1 MPGKGGRPQ
10 SLWWSHF
17 QMVGGQVFK
26 KKHPFLHQRSPLR
39 LIFNGFCHSG
49 LKTCFSWMRTQL
61 SEQDRYFR
69 SLLRWNMRHWGDQS
83 TMMLKKTIHL
93 YFNVLQRQSICDE
106 QNIIY
111 IRLSFYWG
119 GKVDVSV
126 CVCFSPIPLLS
137 DQEVFFSMTF
147 FTWID
152 FNNARISCQ
161 KTLIFELYSMFLVI
175 ITFAF
180 LHPFIDNS
188 QESYAKIK
196 NQGKNYFI

>member
-1 MPGKGGRPQ
+1 
-10 SLWWSHF
+10 
-17 QMVGGQVFK
+17 
-26 KKHPFLHQRSPLR
+26 
-39 LIFNGFCHSG
+39 
-49 LKTCFSWMRTQL
+49 
-61 SEQDRYFR
+61 
-69 SLLRWNMRHWGDQS
+69 
-83 TMMLKKTIHL
+83 MM
-93 YFNVLQRQSICDE
+93 
-106 QNIIY
+106 Y

-196 NQGKNYFI
+196 KPRKKLFHIKRNLCNGSLIIISYKNKSLQWLSHKCAWNFLSMNSIHELIAVFLQRGTCIESICLRKENQRYFCQDADFRSSPSILGESYWWWMLCAS